1 MFSMKMKVVS
11 ITTILQARHLIA
23 TDMDSKVTLV

>member
-1 MFSMKMKVVS
+1 MFSMKMKIVS

-23 TDMDSKVTLV
+23 TDMNSMVTLV